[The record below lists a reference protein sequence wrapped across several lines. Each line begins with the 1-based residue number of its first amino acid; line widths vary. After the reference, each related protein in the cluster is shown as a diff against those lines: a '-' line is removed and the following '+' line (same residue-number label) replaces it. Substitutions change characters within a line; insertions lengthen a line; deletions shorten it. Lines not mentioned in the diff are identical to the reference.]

1 MMRAPRL
8 SSFVVVPLA
17 VAAVLV
23 LALPAQAAG
32 GALDTSWGGTGVV
45 ATPFPAADSFGDG
58 VITRGNEVIVAGAA
72 CQVQCDFALAR
83 YNRDGSLDQTFGA
96 SGEVTT
102 NITVGDQA
110 TSL

>member
-1 MMRAPRL
+1 MIRAPRL

-58 VITRGNEVIVAGAA
+58 VITRGNEVIVAGGAGEGQGA
-72 CQVQCDFALAR
+72 FAPAKN
-83 YNRDGSLDQTFGA
+83 NRDGFPGPNIA
-96 SGEVTT
+96 ARGEGPHTNTDGGPPTT
-102 NITVGDQA
+102 P
-110 TSL
+110 